1 MTEVC
6 RLPCPHAGCGSSDAF
21 CWNTD
26 KSIGHCKSC
35 GIGYPS
41 KGMST
46 LGWAKDK
53 YPLVDRRSSGGWT
66 AKEKESVDSYWDSIE
81 LIEEDEPEMT
91 AKVTGKAVGDLKVV
105 SQRRRGITEA
115 TLKHYG
121 VSVYND
127 DLSDPTELNDMN
139 PFKETYVY
147 PSGGIKTRYIRDKGF
162 SSEGGVN
169 ELWGMSLFAPN
180 SSKTVVVTE
189 GECFTPD
196 AEMMTPKGW
205 VKLGNLTVDDKVL
218 QVNENL
224 SSTFVNPLAIVDKT
238 YSGDLVEYS
247 SGSYYSLTTEG
258 HNIPRIGRDKI
269 LKKYKASEGVYL
281 NVPRVVSYWDT
292 GDCGISSVELKI
304 WIMLS
309 ADFTFRESG
318 DIYGCFTKTRKVDR
332 ARELLTDAGIRH
344 TITTVKGGRYSVFI
358 HRGHGLKAKKDLPWV
373 ITYHSD
379 KESLLDEVVFW
390 DGHRFKDKNQSEFY
404 SNRQHNIDVV
414 QALSHMCGYVA
425 TPCYRTSDH
434 GSWIKLSILYGKCES
449 STQNGYKMI
458 PYSGRVMCVTVPS
471 GMILVRQKGSVSVSG
486 NCDTMAAWQMLKT
499 AQYITPVVSVPSA
512 SPSAKV
518 WENSKEWLDSFDK
531 IILSVDNDKAGDALA
546 EKMSKM
552 FLGKV
557 YRMNHG
563 KHKDANDFLM
573 AGDGKD
579 YKAAWWGAKKVK
591 PESILSNPDDY
602 VNLFR
607 TSPDF
612 EYFETGIPELDE
624 KMLGIC
630 KGYITLIQAKS
641 GLGKSELMRYFE
653 YQLLTNS
660 DYKVASCRKEETNLR
675 SLLGL
680 VSYDI
685 KQNVTLKKLVE
696 EGGLQEKVEES
707 IQKLTED
714 ERFVTFTIDE
724 TQSNDDTMKQL
735 RYMIAAMGVDY
746 IFIEPIQ
753 DIVVGSNASEKEG
766 KLSDLITRMG
776 NLCGDTGVGIVVI
789 AHENNDGGAMYSSM
803 ITKKAGFK
811 ITLSGDRESDDPQER
826 NRTYLEIKE
835 KNRVGLGFGKAGA
848 IDFDIGTYT
857 LEPVVRH
864 EPVTKATKGDF

>member
-6 RLPCPHAGCGSSDAF
+6 RLPCPHVGCGSSDAF

-91 AKVTGKAVGDLKVV
+91 AKVTVKAVGDLKVV

-169 ELWGMSLFAPN
+169 ELWGMNLFAPN

-189 GECFTPD
+189 GE
-196 AEMMTPKGW
+196 
-205 VKLGNLTVDDKVL
+205 
-218 QVNENL
+218 
-224 SSTFVNPLAIVDKT
+224 
-238 YSGDLVEYS
+238 
-247 SGSYYSLTTEG
+247 
-258 HNIPRIGRDKI
+258 
-269 LKKYKASEGVYL
+269 
-281 NVPRVVSYWDT
+281 
-292 GDCGISSVELKI
+292 
-304 WIMLS
+304 
-309 ADFTFRESG
+309 
-318 DIYGCFTKTRKVDR
+318 
-332 ARELLTDAGIRH
+332 
-344 TITTVKGGRYSVFI
+344 
-358 HRGHGLKAKKDLPWV
+358 
-373 ITYHSD
+373 
-379 KESLLDEVVFW
+379 
-390 DGHRFKDKNQSEFY
+390 
-404 SNRQHNIDVV
+404 
-414 QALSHMCGYVA
+414 
-425 TPCYRTSDH
+425 
-434 GSWIKLSILYGKCES
+434 
-449 STQNGYKMI
+449 
-458 PYSGRVMCVTVPS
+458 
-471 GMILVRQKGSVSVSG
+471 
-486 NCDTMAAWQMLKT
+486 CDTMAAWQMLKT

-579 YKAAWWGAKKVK
+579 FKAAWWGAKKVK

-707 IQKLTED
+707 IQRLTED

-864 EPVTKATKGDF
+864 ESVTKATKGDF